1 MPSCSAVKREDGVK
15 SGAVCSALKRRITTD
30 RVVFIRGP
38 GVGPRVLKRLLEP
51 CFISKGSRKQSEET
65 SQLTARKPRDRP
77 ETFAGTRPSFT

>member
-38 GVGPRVLKRLLEP
+38 GVGPGVLKRLLEP
-51 CFISKGSRKQSEET
+51 CFISKGSP
-65 SQLTARKPRDRP
+65 QLTARKPRDRP